1 MKPHLIALSGVS
13 LILLGLGV
21 LIAAAGT
28 TEIVPAVLQVS
39 FGAVCLFVGN
49 KILDTFTT

>member
-1 MKPHLIALSGVS
+1 MKPHLIALSGVC

-28 TEIVPAVLQVS
+28 TEILPAIGQVS
-39 FGAVCLFVGN
+39 FGAVCLFLGN
-49 KILDTFTT
+49 KILSE